1 MLFESLSEKILSSV
15 KKLKGQSQ
23 LSEANIEDVIK
34 EIRMSLL
41 EADVNFKVVKNFI
54 DRVKVKAIGTDVI
67 KNVNPGQMFT
77 KVVHDELVQT
87 LGGEAVDI
95 NVREK
100 PSVIMMVGLQGAGK
114 TTSTAKLGLFLR
126 QKLGKK
132 VGFVPAD
139 VYRPAAIE
147 QLQTLAKQNNFS
159 CFSSTVEMKPTEILK
174 QALVWAEKEMIE
186 VLLLD
191 TAGRLQI
198 DDVLMTELEDLKKVI
213 EPTEILLVAD
223 AMLGQQAVSVAETF
237 HQRLKL
243 SGLVLTKVDGDARGG
258 AALSIREMTGIP
270 IKFMGVGEK
279 VSALEV
285 FHPDRLAG
293 RILDMGDV
301 LSLVERAQDVMDH
314 KEAERSAKKMMSN
327 EFTLED
333 FLAQIQQLKK
343 LGGFESMLKF
353 LPGMGEISKKMKTMT
368 PPDNEIKKIEAII
381 RSMTVQERN
390 DHRILNGSRRQ
401 RIALGSGT
409 QVQDVNKLVKQF
421 EEAKKMMSGLMK
433 MGMGGKGKGR
443 GGGNP
448 FGGSGG
454 MKFPF

>member
-1 MLFESLSEKILSSV
+1 MFENLSDKILGSI
-15 KKLKGQSQ
+15 KKLKGQSHIT
-23 LSEANIEDVIK
+23 EANVEDVIK

-41 EADVNFKVVKNFI
+41 EADVNFKVVKSFI
-54 DRVKVKAIGTDVI
+54 DRVKAKAVGIDVL
-67 KNVNPGQMFT
+67 KNINPGQMFV
-77 KVVHDELVQT
+77 KIVHDELVQT
-87 LGGEAVDI
+87 LGGGAVDV

-100 PSVIMMVGLQGAGK
+100 PSVVMMVGLQGAGK
-114 TTSTAKLGLFLR
+114 TTSTAKLGLYLR

-147 QLQTLAKQNNFS
+147 QLQILGKQNNFNV
-159 CFSSTVEMKPTEILK
+159 FPSTLQMKPQEILK
-174 QALVWAEKEMIE
+174 QALVWAEKEMID

-198 DDVLMTELEDLKKVI
+198 DDELMSELENLKKVI
-213 EPTEILLVAD
+213 TPTEILLVAD
-223 AMLGQQAVSVAETF
+223 AMLGQQAVAVAETF
-237 HQRLKL
+237 HKRL
-243 SGLVLTKVDGDARGG
+243 GLTGLILTKVDGDARGG
-258 AALSIREMTGIP
+258 AALSIREITGIP

-301 LSLVERAQDVMDH
+301 LSLVEKAQDMIDV
-314 KEAERSAKKMMSN
+314 KEAERSAKRMMN
-327 EFTLED
+327 NQFTLED

-353 LPGMGEISKKMKTMT
+353 LPGMGEVSKQMKNMS
-368 PPDNEIKKIEAII
+368 PPDDEIKKIEAII
-381 RSMTVQERN
+381 RSMTIQERE

-409 QVQDVNKLVKQF
+409 QVQDINKLVKQF
-421 EEAKKMMSGLMK
+421 EEAKKMMSGMMK
-433 MGMGGKGKGR
+433 MGMGKMMKGGKGGGF
-443 GGGNP
+443 GGG
-448 FGGSGG
+448 
-454 MKFPF
+454 KFPF